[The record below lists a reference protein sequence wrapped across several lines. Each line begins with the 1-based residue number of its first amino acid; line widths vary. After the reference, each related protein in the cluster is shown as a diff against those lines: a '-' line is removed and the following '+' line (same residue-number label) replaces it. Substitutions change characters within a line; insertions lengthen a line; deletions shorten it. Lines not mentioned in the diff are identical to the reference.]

1 MNQLQEKYIKSNT
14 LCTPS
19 FVHVKRTF
27 DRVPH
32 RMLWWTMGVTGVP
45 EWIAAIVQLIYID
58 AKNRLRASSLYRDEF
73 EVKVGIHHGSV
84 LSMLLFTIVLE
95 VLSEELPMG

>member
-1 MNQLQEKYIKSNT
+1 MYSILLLFTSKG
-14 LCTPS
+14 
-19 FVHVKRTF
+19 F

-32 RMLWWTMGVTGVP
+32 RMLWWTMGVMGVP
-45 EWIAAIVQLIYID
+45 EWIAAIVQTNYID